1 MMNSLEKRRLLVV
14 MANSPLP
21 MQRGSAI
28 VACNSMREL
37 RGRFTVDLVCPLP
50 QGAGMDE
57 LNSLVD
63 VATYVP
69 RASPSR
75 SARWRSHLRRL
86 VMWEPPLY
94 GDADFRSVQEVV
106 RERIRASRYD
116 AFLLFEITALEC
128 CPPDILSR
136 AAVQMED
143 PQSIKYER
151 IGRLP
156 IFPFFQ
162 RLKWKFLAQLMRR
175 YEARALPKVGR
186 VLLLSEN
193 DVLDMRS
200 KTGLSNLAHVPYG
213 IDAREDSKILDYSAR
228 EHAIVY
234 SGNMFHSPNVDGA
247 LFLLSEIFPKVLR
260 HRPEAQLWIV
270 GANPDARLVKAAQK
284 YGRSVVIT
292 GRVEDVSVYIRR
304 AMVSVCPVRLRVGVQ
319 TKILEALSWGTPV
332 VTTSAGN
339 AGIAGVSGKHLWEV
353 DDPGM
358 FAKKICELL
367 AGVSWQEM
375 ADAGRSL
382 VRDNFTWGHSA
393 LLLEEQL
400 NALIARN

>member
-1 MMNSLEKRRLLVV
+1 MNPLTKRRLLVV

-28 VACNSMREL
+28 VACNSLREL
-37 RGRFTVDLVCPLP
+37 RGRFSVDLVCPLP
-50 QGAGMDE
+50 QGEGVDE
-57 LNSLVD
+57 LNALVD

-69 RASPSR
+69 CASPSKF
-75 SARWRSHLRRL
+75 ARWRNHLRRL
-86 VMWEPPLY
+86 AMWEPPLS
-94 GDADFRSVQEVV
+94 GDADFRSMQEAV
-106 RERIRASRYD
+106 RGRIRAARYD

-128 CPPDILSR
+128 CPPDVLRR

-151 IGRLP
+151 ISRLP
-156 IFPFFQ
+156 IFSIFQ
-162 RLKWKFLAQLMRR
+162 RLKWKLLAQLMRR
-175 YEARALPKVGR
+175 YEARVLPGVGR
-186 VLLLSEN
+186 VLLLSAN
-193 DVLDMRS
+193 DVDDMRS
-200 KTGLSNLAHVPYG
+200 ETGLSNMAHVPYG
-213 IDAREDSKILDYSAR
+213 IDAREGSKISGYSER

-247 LFLLSEIFPKVLR
+247 LFLLDEIFPKVLR

-270 GANPDARLVKAAQK
+270 GANPDVRLVKAAQK
-284 YGRSVVIT
+284 YGRSVVVT

-304 AMVSVCPVRLRVGVQ
+304 AMVSVCPVRLRIGVQ
-319 TKILEALSWGTPV
+319 TKMLEALSWGTPV

-339 AGIAGVSGKHLWEV
+339 AGIAGISGKHLWEV
-353 DDPGM
+353 DDPGV
-358 FAKKICELL
+358 FAQKICELL
-367 AGVSWQEM
+367 AGGGWQEM

-382 VRDNFTWGHSA
+382 VRDHFTWSHSA

-400 NALIARN
+400 SALIARN